1 MSESALACEGIIWW
15 PCWDV
20 YWRPN
25 RRTMSASSTFAFGG
39 QTLGS
44 TMAGPPSVA
53 EAVGGLAQQV
63 AELIPQGLGQMGV
76 DLRGSQAR
84 MPEQDLDDADV
95 HAPLEHVGGEAVT
108 QRVRPEIGV
117 EPAGVPRLDE
127 RGPCGGIGQVG
138 RPSPAGKEPAPAAV
152 GLPDRAE
159 HLEDRFGQRETAL
172 LVPLADDAE
181 DHLLRVDR
189 GDGQRDRLGD
199 PQAIGVDERE
209 TAAID
214 GLFQRGDQAAA
225 VLITADVGQPLPA
238 WLADF
243 FFVNRGQS

>member
-44 TMAGPPSVA
+44 TMAGPPSVE

-76 DLRGSQAR
+76 DLGGSQAR
-84 MPEQDLDDADV
+84 MPEQDLDDPDV
-95 HAPLEHVGGEAVT
+95 HTPLEHVGGEAVT

-127 RGPCGGIGQVG
+127 RGPCRGIGGGG
-138 RPSPAGKEPAPAAV
+138 RRPPAGKQPPPAGV
-152 GLPDRAE
+152 DLPDLAE
-159 HLEDRFGQRETAL
+159 HLEDRFGQREDPL
-172 LVPLADDAE
+172 LVSLADDSQH
-181 DHLLRVDR
+181 HLLGVDR
-189 GDGQRDRLGD
+189 GDGERDRFGD
-199 PQAIGVDERE
+199 P
-209 TAAID
+209 
-214 GLFQRGDQAAA
+214 
-225 VLITADVGQPLPA
+225 
-238 WLADF
+238 
-243 FFVNRGQS
+243 

>member
-1 MSESALACEGIIWW
+1 MSESAFFCEGIIRW
-15 PCWDV
+15 PYRAV
-20 YWRPN
+20 YRGPN
-25 RRTMSASSTFAFGG
+25 RRTTSANSTSAFGG

-44 TMAGPPSVA
+44 NTAGPPSLE
-53 EAVGGLAQQV
+53 EAVGGLAEQF
-63 AELIPQGLGQMGV
+63 AELVPQRLGQVGV

-159 HLEDRFGQRETAL
+159 HLEDRFGQRENAL

-181 DHLLRVDR
+181 DHLL
-189 GDGQRDRLGD
+189 
-199 PQAIGVDERE
+199 
-209 TAAID
+209 
-214 GLFQRGDQAAA
+214 
-225 VLITADVGQPLPA
+225 
-238 WLADF
+238 
-243 FFVNRGQS
+243 